1 MTSTNQTGSNS
12 IYTSSDVHVNE
23 INIASTVNEELVTTV
38 HYTENHFQVI
48 DCSGKTGNRLHVKV
62 IPFNNQRTYVEI
74 NHIIVLDLA
83 KLQRVTAVLPCFSQE
98 KASIEVLLDGG
109 PPVLLEGCTPS
120 IFAEAMVQLDAHF
133 AKQPA
138 QARTEISSVLDCY
151 AYATPGNSLDRSTE
165 VAKIDKKVKKLNP
178 PAAKSKPTFWRRLRH

>member
-1 MTSTNQTGSNS
+1 MSTSRNPSS
-12 IYTSSDVHVNE
+12 VYTSSDVNVNE
-23 INIASTVNEELVTTV
+23 INIASSVNEELVTTV

-83 KLQRVTAVLPCFSQE
+83 KLQRVSAVLPCFSQE
-98 KASIEVLLDGG
+98 KASIEILLDGG
-109 PPVLLEGCTPS
+109 PPVVLQGCTPA
-120 IFAEAMVQLDAHF
+120 IFAEAMVQLENHF

-151 AYATPGNSLDRSTE
+151 AYTTPGTSLDRPIE
-165 VAKIDKKVKKLNP
+165 VGISEKHQQAGMAIPKAP
-178 PAAKSKPTFWRRLRH
+178 SKPSFWRRLRH